1 MGAEGEH
8 LLHSVLQGPRLLPS
22 HDAAVSTSDLK
33 AWCILGREKLNK
45 LRRHTCSQQPQP
57 GHEASVLLARTSHI
71 PSWHPHDVGLG
82 SVVQPCAQEE
92 KTGLVVMVS
101 LCHIQDTCSFILQ
114 LFFSLSSICC
124 CLFKREKSGCD
135 DYLLLLPNKN
145 MLSFTE
151 IRSPFTMLAHS
162 GLSPPEGWRP
172 VRWYSVG
179 NWQHWVSA
187 KAGRPLTWHL
197 VTFLL
202 SPLGPPFAIW
212 CSQQGCNPNQMWDL
226 VRWSCR
232 GGGASVG
239 SVHCFGQRM
248 LLDTLAMF
256 LSNPESLSSNRG

>member
-1 MGAEGEH
+1 
-8 LLHSVLQGPRLLPS
+8 
-22 HDAAVSTSDLK
+22 
-33 AWCILGREKLNK
+33 
-45 LRRHTCSQQPQP
+45 
-57 GHEASVLLARTSHI
+57 
-71 PSWHPHDVGLG
+71 
-82 SVVQPCAQEE
+82 
-92 KTGLVVMVS
+92 
-101 LCHIQDTCSFILQ
+101 
-114 LFFSLSSICC
+114 
-124 CLFKREKSGCD
+124 
-135 DYLLLLPNKN
+135 

-162 GLSPPEGWRP
+162 GLSPPEGWRF

-187 KAGRPLTWHL
+187 KAGRPLTWLL

-226 VRWSCR
+226 VRWGCR

-256 LSNPESLSSNRG
+256 LSNPESLSSNKRLVCRKSPTWKGTIGQFSPHLFIIQPYCHSP

>member
-1 MGAEGEH
+1 MITYGW
-8 LLHSVLQGPRLLPS
+8 LHGIKESKKPSHSITTTSSKSALALHFSFPMKFSEIFSALPS
-22 HDAAVSTSDLK
+22 PVA
-33 AWCILGREKLNK
+33 
-45 LRRHTCSQQPQP
+45 
-57 GHEASVLLARTSHI
+57 
-71 PSWHPHDVGLG
+71 
-82 SVVQPCAQEE
+82 
-92 KTGLVVMVS
+92 
-101 LCHIQDTCSFILQ
+101 FYF
-114 LFFSLSSICC
+114 LFCC